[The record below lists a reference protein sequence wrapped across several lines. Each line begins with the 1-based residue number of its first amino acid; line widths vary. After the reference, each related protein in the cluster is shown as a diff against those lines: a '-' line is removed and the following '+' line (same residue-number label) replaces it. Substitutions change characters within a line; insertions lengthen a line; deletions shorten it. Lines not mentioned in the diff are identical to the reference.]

1 MTTTHPLPTPARDG
15 SLDDT
20 LRDSFP
26 ASDPPPSIPDPEPT
40 SDQAQQAPP
49 SPGVPRR
56 RWTDRLREQGIELD
70 VH

>member
-1 MTTTHPLPTPARDG
+1 MTTTHSSPTPARDG

-26 ASDPPPSIPDPEPT
+26 ANDPPSSIPDPEPT
-40 SDQAQQAPP
+40 VEQSHPAPP
-49 SPGVPRR
+49 PGVPRR
-56 RWTDRLREQGIELD
+56 RWTDRLRERGIELD

>member
-1 MTTTHPLPTPARDG
+1 MTTTHPMPTPARDE

-20 LRDSFP
+20 LRDTFP
-26 ASDPPPSIPDPEPT
+26 ASDPPSSIPDAEPT
-40 SDQAQQAPP
+40 ADPSRSAPP

-56 RWTDRLREQGIELD
+56 RWTDRLREQGIEVD